1 MSIYLTIVNSTLK
14 NSLGGKFCVTCFL
27 PGKKQITKKKK
38 KRAAERVLQLVH
50 RGEMNTPSPKICSD
64 VKTGDTPHVL
74 GEYEKVYYSH
84 YDEILGRE
92 GRLQNKSKNGMKKQR
107 RRLACGFMVAGKD

>member
-1 MSIYLTIVNSTLK
+1 MLHVFYQEK
-14 NSLGGKFCVTCFL
+14 E
-27 PGKKQITKKKK
+27 QITKKKK
-38 KRAAERVLQLVH
+38 KGAAERVLQLVH

-64 VKTGDTPHVL
+64 VKTGDTPYVL

-92 GRLQNKSKNGMKKQR
+92 GRLQNKSKNGMKIQG
-107 RRLACGFMVAGKD
+107 RRLACGFMVARKD